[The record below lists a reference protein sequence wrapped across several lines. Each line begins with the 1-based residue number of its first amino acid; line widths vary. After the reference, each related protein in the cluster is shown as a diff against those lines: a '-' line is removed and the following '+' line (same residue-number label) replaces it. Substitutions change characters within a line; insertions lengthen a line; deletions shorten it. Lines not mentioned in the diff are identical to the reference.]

1 MNILIRDVDVVAV
14 HKIDEMA
21 KKERV
26 SRNEFLKKQIEE
38 IAYKKMKQK
47 EFLHYETL
55 INKYVD
61 SLEKLHQRF
70 SKTEEDVEVISTFL
84 MQLTGTEKEELKH
97 FWREFLTS
105 K

>member
-1 MNILIRDVDVVAV
+1 MDIKVRNVDVVAV
-14 HKIDEMA
+14 KKIDEMA
-21 KKERV
+21 KEEGV
-26 SRNEFLKKQIEE
+26 SRNELLREQIEE